1 MRRKIVRNIAIVS
14 AIFIVTFSIMLITNY
29 FQVKGVN
36 PLQAEVIETL
46 KQINDENANNVELQ
60 EQIRQLDLL
69 ARQAYFVRMDHL
81 MTGVYIL
88 VAMLV
93 VFIVSLHLYFSGEKD
108 IPDKDIDPIDDWA
121 IKTLARKY
129 VNWVAGVLVIAALVF
144 VVLTSP
150 YLIMEKTDN
159 QTEPLADA
167 TQSESYGDN
176 EYETLPVEQEDSAAV
191 TTPADN
197 NAEAD
202 KTVAEAE
209 IKKEEEEE
217 IPKVTHNGFR
227 GNNSNAISTAKS
239 IPTEWNLKTGANI
252 VWANKILRQG
262 FNSPVING
270 NKVFISGADEEAR
283 ELYCYNLK
291 TGELLWTV
299 SANNIPGSP
308 AQMP

>member
-29 FQVKGVN
+29 FQVKDVN

-46 KQINDENANNVELQ
+46 KQINDENANNIELQ

-69 ARQAYFVRMDHL
+69 ARQAYFIRMDHL
-81 MTGVYIL
+81 MAGVYIL

-121 IKTLARKY
+121 VKTLARKY
-129 VNWVAGVLVIAALVF
+129 VNWVAGVLVVAALVF

-150 YLIMEKTDN
+150 YLKMEKTDN
-159 QTEPLADA
+159 QMEPLADA
-167 TQSESYGDN
+167 AQPELSEDN
-176 EYETLPVEQEDSAAV
+176 EYTMLPVEQEDSAVLTA
-191 TTPADN
+191 TAES
-197 NAEAD
+197 NAEAE
-202 KTVAEAE
+202 T
-209 IKKEEEEE
+209 KKEEEEE

-239 IPTEWNLKTGANI
+239 ISTEWNLKTGANI

-308 AQMP
+308 